1 MAIQI
6 VETQHGYFALYVDGI
21 FEGNFDTY
29 AEAMAAADELRN

>member
-1 MAIQI
+1 MAVQI
-6 VETQHGYFALYVDGI
+6 IETERGYYALYVGGI